1 MKNYDQVI
9 AALNG
14 LIETCRDAEEGLRAA
29 ANRIGEESSRG
40 VLKRYAEQR
49 AGFADELELQVRLLG
64 GESDSSG
71 DEAGEARRGWMSIRS
86 AEVDGDHDIL
96 AETERSDDSVRQK
109 FEDVLS
115 QELPPHVGTIVQ
127 RQWAE
132 IQEAHATLETL
143 REQGDNAAD

>member
-9 AALNG
+9 ATLNG

-29 ANRIGEESSRG
+29 ANRLVEEDARG

-64 GESDSSG
+64 GGADSTG
-71 DEAGEARRGWMSIRS
+71 QEADDARRGWMSIRGDDL
-86 AEVDGDHDIL
+86 DGDGEIL
-96 AETERSDDSVRQK
+96 AQAERSDDAVRQR
-109 FEDVLS
+109 FEEVLRD
-115 QELPPHVGTIVQ
+115 ELPPHVSTIVR

-132 IQEAHATLETL
+132 IQAAHARL
-143 REQGDNAAD
+143 RELRKGRPRA